1 MDWNT
6 ILGDII
12 SGAILLAIGGIGGWF
27 TGIIKGKKESSTA
40 IERKNEIYQP
50 LINELKKYSQFDWNI
65 QEIIKIE
72 LLKEIS
78 NDDYKFGLSDE
89 LQKKCNDLYQLIEN
103 YNNINPVRI
112 ARSIIVGIFTDGYKI
127 IYGSI
132 VEGISY
138 HSDREGN
145 EWEEEEIAEPVKI
158 IGELADEKNIRSLL
172 SNEGMYSD
180 EVCIDYEN
188 GLFEPIYGQLKNIY
202 ASALNIIINGEQYKN
217 RAPVIEMQMLPE
229 EYMAYHYDF
238 FKKYNDNEKIKQ
250 KYELR
255 EEIIYTSQAIIEELK
270 ERIDKIVRIYEVE
283 KV

>member
-12 SGAILLAIGGIGGWF
+12 SGTILLAIGGIGGWF
-27 TGIIKGKKESSTA
+27 TGVIKGKKESSTA

-50 LINELKKYSQFDWNI
+50 LINELKKYSQFDWDI
-65 QEIIKIE
+65 QGIIKVE

-78 NDDYKFGLSDE
+78 NNAYKFGLSDE
-89 LQKKCNDLYQLIEN
+89 LQEKCNDLYRLIED

-112 ARSIIVGIFTDGYKI
+112 ARSIIVDIFTDGYKA

-188 GLFEPIYGQLKNIY
+188 GLFEPVYAQLKCIY
-202 ASALNIIINGEQYKN
+202 ASALNVIINGERYTN
-217 RAPVIEMQMLPE
+217 RTPIIEMQMLPE
-229 EYMAYHYDF
+229 EYIAYHYDF
-238 FKKYNDNEKIKQ
+238 FEKYNDNKKIKQ

-255 EEIIYTSQAIIEELK
+255 EEIIQHCYLK
-270 ERIDKIVRIYEVE
+270 ILIL
-283 KV
+283 

>member
-112 ARSIIVGIFTDGYKI
+112 ARSIIVDIFTDGYKI

>member
-1 MDWNT
+1 MDWNA
-6 ILGDII
+6 IWSEVI
-12 SGAILLAIGGIGGWF
+12 SGTILLAIGGAGGWF
-27 TGIIKGKKESSTA
+27 AGVIKGKKESSTA

-50 LINELKKYSQFDWNI
+50 LINELKKYSQFDWDI
-65 QEIIKIE
+65 QEIIKAE
-72 LLKEIS
+72 LLKEIA
-78 NDDYKFGLSDE
+78 NNAYKFGFPDE
-89 LQKKCNDLYQLIEN
+89 LQKKCNDLYRLIEG

-112 ARSIIVGIFTDGYKI
+112 ARSIIEDIFTDGYKA

-132 VEGISY
+132 VDGISY
-138 HSDREGN
+138 HRDRDGN
-145 EWEEEEIAEPVKI
+145 EWEEEEIVEPVKI
-158 IGELADEKNIRSLL
+158 IGEIADEKNIKSLL
-172 SNEGMYSD
+172 NNEGMYSD

-188 GLFEPIYGQLKNIY
+188 GLFEPIYHQLKCIY
-202 ASALNIIINGEQYKN
+202 ASALNVIIDGERYKN
-217 RAPVIEMQMLPE
+217 RTPVIEVQMLPE
-229 EYMAYHYDF
+229 EYIAYHYDF

>member
-6 ILGDII
+6 IWSDVI
-12 SGAILLAIGGIGGWF
+12 SGTILLAIGGVGGWF
-27 TGIIKGKKESSTA
+27 AGVIKGKKESLTA

-50 LINELKKYSQFDWNI
+50 LINELEKYSQFDWDI
-65 QEIIKIE
+65 QEIVKVE

-78 NDDYKFGLSDE
+78 NNAYKFGLSDE
-89 LQKKCNDLYQLIEN
+89 LQEKCNNLYQLIVG
-103 YNNINPVRI
+103 YNNINPIRI
-112 ARSIIVGIFTDGYKI
+112 ARSIIEDIFTDGYKT

-132 VEGISY
+132 VDGISY

-145 EWEEEEIAEPVKI
+145 EWEEEEIVEPVKI
-158 IGELADEKNIRSLL
+158 IGKVADEKSIKSLL
-172 SNEGMYSD
+172 NNEGMYSD

-188 GLFEPIYGQLKNIY
+188 GLFESIYGQLKCIY
-202 ASALNIIINGEQYKN
+202 ASALNVVINGEEYKN
-217 RAPVIEMQMLPE
+217 RTPIIEMKMLPE
-229 EYMAYHYDF
+229 EYIAYYYDF
-238 FKKYNDNEKIKQ
+238 FKEYNDNEKIKQ

-255 EEIIYTSQAIIEELK
+255 EEIIYTSQAVIEVIK

>member
-6 ILGDII
+6 IWSDVI
-12 SGAILLAIGGIGGWF
+12 SGTILLAIGGVGGWF
-27 TGIIKGKKESSTA
+27 AGVIKGKKESLTA

-50 LINELKKYSQFDWNI
+50 LINELEKYSQFDWDI
-65 QEIIKIE
+65 QEIVKVE

-78 NDDYKFGLSDE
+78 NNAYKFGLSDE
-89 LQKKCNDLYQLIEN
+89 LQEKCNNLYQLIVG
-103 YNNINPVRI
+103 YNNINPIRI
-112 ARSIIVGIFTDGYKI
+112 ARSIIEDIFTDGYKT

-132 VEGISY
+132 VDGISY
-138 HSDREGN
+138 HSDRDGN
-145 EWEEEEIAEPVKI
+145 EWEEEEIVEPVKI
-158 IGELADEKNIRSLL
+158 IGEVADEKIIKSLL
-172 SNEGMYSD
+172 NNEGMYSD

-188 GLFEPIYGQLKNIY
+188 GLFEPIYSQLKCIY
-202 ASALNIIINGEQYKN
+202 ASALNVIINGEQYKN
-217 RAPVIEMQMLPE
+217 RTPVIEMQMLPE
-229 EYMAYHYDF
+229 KYIAYYYDF

>member
-50 LINELKKYSQFDWNI
+50 LINELK
-65 QEIIKIE
+65 
-72 LLKEIS
+72 EIS

-112 ARSIIVGIFTDGYKI
+112 ARSIIVDIFTDGYKI

>member
-65 QEIIKIE
+65 QEIKKIE

-112 ARSIIVGIFTDGYKI
+112 ARSIIVDIFTDGYKI

>member
-50 LINELKKYSQFDWNI
+50 LINDLKKYSQFDWNI

-112 ARSIIVGIFTDGYKI
+112 ARSIIVDIFTDGYKI

>member
-1 MDWNT
+1 M
-6 ILGDII
+6 
-12 SGAILLAIGGIGGWF
+12 
-27 TGIIKGKKESSTA
+27 
-40 IERKNEIYQP
+40 
-50 LINELKKYSQFDWNI
+50 INELKKYSQFDWDI
-65 QEIIKIE
+65 QEIIKAE

-78 NDDYKFGLSDE
+78 NDAYKFGLPNE
-89 LQKKCNDLYQLIEN
+89 LQKKCNDLYRSIED

-112 ARSIIVGIFTDGYKI
+112 ACNIIVDIFKDGYKT

-132 VEGISY
+132 VDGISY
-138 HSDREGN
+138 HSDRDGN
-145 EWEEEEIAEPVKI
+145 EWEEEEIVEPVKI
-158 IGELADEKNIRSLL
+158 IEKMADEKIIKSLL
-172 SNEGMYSD
+172 NNEGMYSD

-188 GLFEPIYGQLKNIY
+188 GLFEPIYSQLKCIY
-202 ASALNIIINGEQYKN
+202 ASALNVIIDGERYKN
-217 RAPVIEMQMLPE
+217 RTPVIEMQMLPE
-229 EYMAYHYDF
+229 EYIAYYYNF

>member
-112 ARSIIVGIFTDGYKI
+112 ARSIIVDIFTDGYKI

-270 ERIDKIVRIYEVE
+270 RELIK
-283 KV
+283 

>member
-6 ILGDII
+6 IWSDVI
-12 SGAILLAIGGIGGWF
+12 SGTILLAIGGVGGWF
-27 TGIIKGKKESSTA
+27 AGVIKGKKESLTA

-50 LINELKKYSQFDWNI
+50 LINELEKYSQFDWDI
-65 QEIIKIE
+65 QEIVKVE

-78 NDDYKFGLSDE
+78 NNAYKFGLSDE
-89 LQKKCNDLYQLIEN
+89 LQEKCNNLYQLIVG
-103 YNNINPVRI
+103 YNNINPIRI
-112 ARSIIVGIFTDGYKI
+112 ALSIIEDIFTDGYKT

-132 VEGISY
+132 VDGISY

-145 EWEEEEIAEPVKI
+145 EWEEEEIVEPVKI
-158 IGELADEKNIRSLL
+158 IGKVADEKSIKSLL
-172 SNEGMYSD
+172 NNEGMYSD

-188 GLFEPIYGQLKNIY
+188 GLFESIYGQLKCIY
-202 ASALNIIINGEQYKN
+202 ASALNVVINGEEYKN
-217 RAPVIEMQMLPE
+217 RTPIIEMKMLPE
-229 EYMAYHYDF
+229 EYIAYYYDF
-238 FKKYNDNEKIKQ
+238 FKEYNDNEKIKQ

-255 EEIIYTSQAIIEELK
+255 EEIIYTSQAVIEVLK

>member
-112 ARSIIVGIFTDGYKI
+112 ARSIIVDIFTDGYKI

-255 EEIIYTSQAIIEELK
+255 EEIIYTSQAFIEELK